1 MKEYDRLLERV
12 EKPARYIGGE
22 LNAVVKPW
30 DQVKVRVALA
40 FPDIYEIGF
49 SHLGL
54 RLLYHLINEQKDYLA
69 ERVYA
74 PATDMERELRQAG
87 LPLFTLES
95 RRSLAQFDLVGFTLQ
110 YELSYTNILN
120 MLNLAGIP
128 LKREERGEGDPLI
141 IGGGPGSY
149 NPEPLADFFDLFL
162 LGEGEE
168 AVLEIMAQIANGK
181 KMGWSKQAIK
191 EELLKIDGVY
201 LPEYYSIE
209 YTDEGRIAAIN
220 PLPPAPPV
228 VRKRVV
234 RDFDRAYLPQ
244 KELVPWVEPVHDRA
258 MVELFRGCTRGC
270 RFCQAGMVYR
280 PVRERSPAVLT
291 DYLKKIIAQTG
302 YEEISLTSLSSA
314 DYTKIEEIMG
324 SLADCFAAQKVRLS
338 LPSLRIDSFS
348 PELAAHFQ
356 GERKGGL
363 TFAPEAGTERLRR
376 VINKNLTDEQILQ
389 TTEAAFTAG
398 WQRLKL
404 YFMIGLPTET
414 DQDLQGI
421 VDLARAILVVGRRV
435 HGPKA
440 GRVQVTVSASTFVP
454 KPHTPFQWR
463 PQLSL
468 AETTRRQG
476 FLQERLVGR
485 GLQFSWHDPTL
496 SVMEGVLSRGD
507 RRLGQALAK
516 AWELGCTFD
525 SWPDRFHWDLWQQ
538 ALFAAGLS
546 VENYLRARSYQEI
559 LPWDHLSAG
568 LAKDYLQQEDK
579 RAEEEKITLDCR
591 TRKGCTIC
599 GVCSRLG
606 AETRLAGG

>member
-1 MKEYDRLLERV
+1 M
-12 EKPARYIGGE
+12 EKPARYTGGE

-54 RLLYHLINEQKDYLA
+54 RLLYHLINEQEDYLA

-74 PATDMERELRQAG
+74 PATDLEQELRKAG

-95 RRSLAQFDLVGFTLQ
+95 QKSLAQFDLVGFTLQ

-128 LKREERGEGDPLI
+128 LKREERSETDPLI
-141 IGGGPGSY
+141 IGGGPGSF

-168 AVLEIMAQIANGK
+168 AILEILAMIATGK
-181 KMGWSKQAIK
+181 AKGWTKQAIK
-191 EELLKIDGVY
+191 QELLKIPGVY
-201 LPEYYSIE
+201 IPEFYAVE
-209 YTDEGRIAAIN
+209 YTAEGRIATIR

-228 VRKRVV
+228 VKKRIV
-234 RDFDRAYLPQ
+234 RDFDRAFLPR

-258 MVELFRGCTRGC
+258 IVELFRGCTRGC

-291 DYLKKIIAQTG
+291 DYLQRIIAGTG

-314 DYTKIEEIMG
+314 DYTKIEEMIAA
-324 SLADCFAAQKVRLS
+324 LTDCFAAQNVKIS
-338 LPSLRIDSFS
+338 LPSLRVDSFS
-348 PELAAHFQ
+348 PELAARFQ
-356 GERKGGL
+356 GERKSGL

-376 VINKNLTDEQILQ
+376 VINKNLTDEQIMQ
-389 TTEAAFTAG
+389 TAEAAFAAG

-414 DQDLQGI
+414 DADLEGI
-421 VDLARAILVVGRRV
+421 ANLARTILATGRRI

-440 GRVQVTVSASTFVP
+440 GRVQVTVSVATFVP

-463 PQLSL
+463 PQISL
-468 AETTRRQG
+468 AETKRRQV

-485 GLQFSWHDPTL
+485 GLQFSWHDPVL
-496 SVMEGVLSRGD
+496 SQLEGVLSRGD
-507 RRLGQALAK
+507 RRLGQALLK

-525 SWPDRFHWDLWQQ
+525 SWPDKFRWDLWSQ
-538 ALFAAGLS
+538 ALSATGLR
-546 VENYLRARSYQEI
+546 VEDYLRARSYQEI

-568 LAKDYLQQEDK
+568 VNKDYLRHEDQ

-591 TRKGCTIC
+591 TRKGCTVC
-599 GVCSRLG
+599 GVCAHL
-606 AETRLAGG
+606 ETAPRLAGGE

>member
-1 MKEYDRLLERV
+1 MERV

-30 DQVKVRVALA
+30 EQVKVRVALA

-54 RLLYHLINEQKDYLA
+54 RLLYHLINEQADYLA

-74 PATDMERELRQAG
+74 PATDMEQELRKAE

-95 RRSLAQFDLVGFTLQ
+95 RRSLAEFDLVGFTLQ

-128 LKREERGEGDPLI
+128 LRREERGEGDPLI

-168 AVLEIMAQIANGK
+168 AILEILEKIALGK
-181 KMGWSKQAIK
+181 EKGWSKQDIK
-191 EELLKIDGVY
+191 QELLKVPGVY
-201 LPEYYSIE
+201 IPEYYTVE
-209 YTDEGRIAAIN
+209 YTDEGKIAAIN
-220 PLPPAPPV
+220 PLSPAPPV

-291 DYLKKIIAQTG
+291 DYLKKIIPQTG
-302 YEEISLTSLSSA
+302 YDEISLTSLSSA
-314 DYTKIEEIMG
+314 DYTKIEEVLAT
-324 SLADCFAAQKVRLS
+324 LADCFAAQNVRLS

-376 VINKNLTDEQILQ
+376 VINKNLTDEQIMR

-414 DQDLQGI
+414 DEDLQGI
-421 VDLARAILVVGRRV
+421 VDLARAILSVGRRL

-468 AETTRRQG
+468 AETKRRQS

-507 RRLGQALAK
+507 RRLGKALAK

-525 SWPDRFHWDLWQQ
+525 SWPDRFRWDLWQQ
-538 ALFAAGLS
+538 ALSATGLRT
-546 VENYLRARSYQEI
+546 EDYLRARSYQEI
-559 LPWDHLSAG
+559 LPWDHLNAG
-568 LAKDYLQQEDK
+568 LEKDYLRREDQ

-599 GVCSRLG
+599 GVCSHMG
-606 AETRLAGG
+606 AGPRLAGGE